1 MADIKRYEPDCS
13 PGIRNLPEELGRMTL
28 NLFTSEKSLIK
39 LREALPIEKQE
50 SFVRQIQSISKKR
63 VSFISSEASKES
75 SKDAMLLA
83 ASIQE
88 EYNECLQSMINEIVE
103 ESEVL
108 DYKEHEPAMM
118 LLRKKSL
125 TKGMIVGN
133 VNELLEGMERII
145 SMCETLVIQGYQKL
159 FIDSMTTKEKLQ
171 AVIDDRR
178 NLPAGTRPIET
189 LVVKQHFC
197 ERQLKCL
204 LSLFGEANTL
214 TDLIGKL
221 QEFDKRQIQFQKTSQ
236 VTADAM
242 KKLLYRQDVR
252 KTGERRRTYL
262 MVSYAN
268 PDTTREGLDILN
280 DQVNNIIKNI
290 NVVCDIEDAKVRA
303 VKKSDLGDLCEEAF
317 DINKE
322 MAEEELNL
330 YQEIFESLG
339 RNEENPEQ
347 FERCDEILEELS
359 KYGEKSDQQLEIL
372 RLFVNKGI
380 SEPKLRLELTRFLH
394 DLVQTREESYMAS
407 LSQSEMLQAEVSLLS
422 RENATLRSQLTS
434 QVIDKISEGSQSLR
448 ELFDYQEHLKKTIHA
463 SIEGGL
469 RDQMIEVAMLGCG
482 TSELLLGISPDED
495 TRLRLSEYEADYSK
509 ISSLSEL
516 LKLISRYQTW
526 IFRLVGKLGLMADG
540 HIHSNLNRL
549 RQVNSLKEAR
559 EGIVGKPAEYPLT
572 AMDRTLSEII
582 KSYLAGLEEK
592 RGNIESVIK
601 KQNVLGHLLR
611 DFKG

>member
-13 PGIRNLPEELGRMTL
+13 PGIRNLPEEHGRPTL

-50 SFVRQIQSISKKR
+50 SFVRQIQAISKKR
-63 VSFISSEASKES
+63 VSFISSEAAKDPSKES
-75 SKDAMLLA
+75 LLHI

-103 ESEVL
+103 EAESL
-108 DYKEHEPAMM
+108 DYQEHEPAMM

-133 VNELLEGMERII
+133 VNELLEGMERVI

-159 FIDSMTTKEKLQ
+159 FIDSTGTKEKLQ

-178 NLPAGTRPIET
+178 NLPVGTKPIET
-189 LVVKQHFC
+189 LVVKQQFC
-197 ERQLKCL
+197 ERQLRCL

-214 TDLIGKL
+214 TDLISKL
-221 QEFDKRQIQFQKTSQ
+221 QDFDKRQIQFQKTSQ

-242 KKLLYRQDVR
+242 KKLLYRENVR

-262 MVSYAN
+262 TVSYAN
-268 PDTTREGLDILN
+268 PDSTREGLDILN
-280 DQVNNIIKNI
+280 DQVNNIIRNI
-290 NVVCDIEDAKVRA
+290 NLVCDMEDAKVRA
-303 VKKSDLGDLCEEAF
+303 VNKSDLGDQCEEAF
-317 DINKE
+317 GINKE
-322 MAEEELNL
+322 IAEEEHNL
-330 YQEIFESLG
+330 YQEILESLG
-339 RNEENPEQ
+339 RNEENSEN
-347 FERCDEILEELS
+347 FDRCEEILEELS
-359 KYGEKSDQQLEIL
+359 KYGEKSDQQLEVVKF
-372 RLFVNKGI
+372 FVNKGL
-380 SEPKLRLELTRFLH
+380 SDPKLRLELSRFLH
-394 DLVQTREESYMAS
+394 DLIQQREESYMAS
-407 LSQSEMLQAEVSLLS
+407 LALSDKLQSELSTLS
-422 RENATLRSQLTS
+422 RENLSLRSQLNS
-434 QVIDKISEGSQSLR
+434 QVIDKISEGSHSLR
-448 ELFDYQEHLKKTIHA
+448 ELFDYQEHLKKTIHD
-463 SIEGGL
+463 SIEEQL
-469 RDQMIEVAMLGCG
+469 REQVIEVAMLGCG
-482 TSELLLGISPDED
+482 TSELLLGINPDED
-495 TRLRLSEYEADYSK
+495 TRIRLSEYEADYGK

-516 LKLISRYQTW
+516 LKVISRYQTW
-526 IFRLVGKLGLMADG
+526 IFRMVGKLGLMNDANV
-540 HIHSNLNRL
+540 HTNLGRL
-549 RQVNSLKEAR
+549 KAATSLKEAR

-582 KSYLAGLEEK
+582 KGYLTGLEER